1 MEVMTVKDTTE
12 QGNYKYSL
20 MGKGDEITHVH
31 VNNIHNN
38 NNSVIIPISVLQELF
53 HDNSC

>member
-1 MEVMTVKDTTE
+1 MEVMTVKDTAE

-20 MGKGDEITHVH
+20 MGKGDEITHIH
-31 VNNIHNN
+31 VNNIHTN